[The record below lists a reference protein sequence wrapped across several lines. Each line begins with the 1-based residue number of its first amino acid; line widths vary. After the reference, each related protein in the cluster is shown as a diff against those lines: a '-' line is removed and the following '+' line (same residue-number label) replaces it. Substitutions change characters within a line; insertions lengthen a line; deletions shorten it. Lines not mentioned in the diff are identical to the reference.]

1 MARTYGLRL
10 ADSGYTAFIFDF
22 AGFGE
27 SQGDP
32 RQAEIPARKIVD
44 IMSAVEFLRTIGF
57 VDPDRIG
64 CLSICASAQY
74 TLSALA
80 QNAPIRSFVSVAG
93 WYHDPMSIA
102 PFYGGD
108 AGVNLRLARAR
119 DAVDTFIRCREVAL
133 SPAYKEGD
141 DQAGMHFRLDY

>member
-1 MARTYGLRL
+1 
-10 ADSGYTAFIFDF
+10 
-22 AGFGE
+22 
-27 SQGDP
+27 
-32 RQAEIPARKIVD
+32 
-44 IMSAVEFLRTIGF
+44 MSAVEFLRTIGF

-80 QNAPIRSFVSVAG
+80 QNAPIRSFASVAG

-141 DQAGMHFRLDY
+141 DQAGMHFRLDH